1 MLRASSPTRASLVGM
16 LAVGRAL
23 VTLGVAVWAMW
34 GALFLV
40 DREPHVL
47 YAVAAHLALVV
58 PGGMILRAVRPERR
72 QPSKRQRRGTA
83 LIWFGV
89 LAWVAYYAIR
99 ELTDTDVPSWP
110 FLTWHLLGVI
120 PGALLRYTRLGA
132 GPRFR

>member
-1 MLRASSPTRASLVGM
+1 M

-23 VTLGVAVWAMW
+23 VTLGVAVWAVW

-47 YAVAAHLALVV
+47 YAVAAHPALVV

-72 QPSKRQRRGTA
+72 QVSPRQRLGTA

-89 LAWVAYYAIR
+89 LAWVAYYAVR
-99 ELTDTDVPSWP
+99 ELSDTDVPTWP

-132 GPRFR
+132 RRRSVR

>member
-1 MLRASSPTRASLVGM
+1 M
-16 LAVGRAL
+16 LALGRAL
-23 VTLGVAVWAMW
+23 VVLGVAVWVVW

-58 PGGMILRAVRPERR
+58 PGGMILRAARPVRREV
-72 QPSKRQRRGTA
+72 SARQRLGTA

-89 LAWVAYYAIR
+89 LAWVAYYSIG
-99 ELTDTDVPSWP
+99 ELTGADVPSWP
-110 FLTWHLLGVI
+110 FLAWHLLGVI

-132 GPRFR
+132 GRRFR